1 MKQNSSHWH
10 QACSIH
16 ELDEEEPLSL
26 MIGSTAVA
34 IYQIGSTYYA
44 RENICPHAYAVLTD
58 GFYDEGI
65 IECPIHQASF
75 DIISGDC
82 ISGPAQRG
90 LKKYELK
97 KEGDNLMILLD

>member
-1 MKQNSSHWH
+1 MKQNTSYWH

-16 ELDEEEPLSL
+16 DLDGEEPLSL
-26 MIGSTAVA
+26 MIGSMAVA

-65 IECPIHQASF
+65 IECPIHQ
-75 DIISGDC
+75 G
-82 ISGPAQRG
+82 GPLVRHYIGRLHKWTCAERFE
-90 LKKYELK
+90 K
-97 KEGDNLMILLD
+97 I